1 MQLHFRNGTAPCRRT
16 DHADAD
22 LKRLSPASAFCFIFC
37 GNFRKDSHRRDRR
50 FRCFCSSR
58 VRSES
63 LKVRNMSLCHC
74 IGSLGRGS
82 RRSGS
87 QPDSVSWFLF
97 SFKQNVFRTAFRP
110 KEVCAD
116 SVIQFIFNSYRKLGN
131 IIRNSRSETAA
142 ARSRFAPRRFLK

>member
-1 MQLHFRNGTAPCRRT
+1 MQPHFRNGTAPCRRT

-37 GNFRKDSHRRDRR
+37 GNFRKGSHRRDRR

-63 LKVRNMSLCHC
+63 LK
-74 IGSLGRGS
+74 RGS

-116 SVIQFIFNSYRKLGN
+116 SVIQFVFNSYSIHIQFISETRKHHPKLPF
-131 IIRNSRSETAA
+131 RNSGGPEPICS
-142 ARSRFAPRRFLK
+142 APLFEMISKTEF